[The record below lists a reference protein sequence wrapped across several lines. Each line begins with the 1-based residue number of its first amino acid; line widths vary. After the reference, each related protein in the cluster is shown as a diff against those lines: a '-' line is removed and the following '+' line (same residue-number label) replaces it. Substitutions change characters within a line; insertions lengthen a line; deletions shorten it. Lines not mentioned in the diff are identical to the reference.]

1 MRLSKNILQFTE
13 ITLGGMLVGVALS
26 VFLVRFKI
34 APGGISGVSTVIHY
48 LTGIRVSTLILLLN
62 APLFILGFLI
72 FDKGFLVK
80 SIYGTIASSLATEVM
95 TFMPSL
101 TEDILLAS
109 VFGGAIMGAGL
120 AFVLKAR
127 GSTGGTDILVLV
139 LRRFL
144 PKLSVG
150 QLFLLIDGIII
161 LIAGAFFR
169 SFETILY
176 SGIALFVTSR
186 VTDVILEGL
195 KFARLVYIIS
205 EKNEQITREIYSKM
219 NRGVTGLNSFSMYT
233 GKSGRILMCA
243 IRRHEIPSL
252 KDIVKEIDE
261 NAFVIIA
268 DAKEVMGNGFENNYI

>member
-1 MRLSKNILQFTE
+1 MKLSKKILQFTE
-13 ITLGGMLVGVALS
+13 ITLGGILVGIALS

-34 APGGISGVSTVIHY
+34 APGGVSGISTVIHY
-48 LTGIRVSTLILLLN
+48 LTGIRVSTLILLIN
-62 APLFILGFLI
+62 TPLFILGFLI
-72 FDKGFLVK
+72 FDRAFLVK
-80 SIYGTIASSLATEVM
+80 SIYGTIVSSVATEVM

-101 TEDILLAS
+101 TEDILLAA

-120 AFVLKAR
+120 SFVLKAR

-150 QLFLLIDGIII
+150 QLFLMIDGIII
-161 LIAGAFFR
+161 LVAGAFFQ

-176 SGIALFVTSR
+176 SGIALFITTR
-186 VTDVILEGL
+186 VTDAILEGL

-205 EKNEQITREIYSKM
+205 DKNEAITREIYSKM

-243 IRRHEIPSL
+243 IRKYEIPN
-252 KDIVKEIDE
+252 IKEIVRTIDQ

-268 DAKEVMGNGFENNYI
+268 DVKEVMGNGFENNYV